1 MIHYEAYGLRAV
13 ALTSA
18 VTNYEFV
25 LQARSSD
32 VSYRIVE
39 ARRYGVRRVQVVN
52 GEMTWGSVL
61 KTPMEEWTLLC
72 ESKRG
77 FDGALLGE

>member
-1 MIHYEAYGLRAV
+1 MIHYEAQALRAV
-13 ALTSA
+13 VITPLIAH
-18 VTNYEFV
+18 YEFV

-32 VSYRIVE
+32 VSYSVVE

-61 KTPMEEWTLLC
+61 RAPTKEWVLLY
-72 ESKRG
+72 ESR
-77 FDGALLGE
+77 FP